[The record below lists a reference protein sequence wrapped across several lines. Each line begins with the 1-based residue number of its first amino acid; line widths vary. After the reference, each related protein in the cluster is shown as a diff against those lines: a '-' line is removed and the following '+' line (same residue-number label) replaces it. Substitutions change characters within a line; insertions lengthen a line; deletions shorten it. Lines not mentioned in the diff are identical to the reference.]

1 MNQPYTTLGAKALC
15 KLFGVPL
22 YKESARALVS
32 KSDCTFMYNNSV
44 ELVICELNNCDTLC
58 NCISFSLD
66 GLVMR
71 FEAPQS
77 RNRWDSPLFTILP
90 EDELP
95 CEAICDALFHRKA
108 PPPNMSTVSVG
119 WSNSFHLHHLHAYY
133 TMQSIKGHLVI
144 SLKISSPSINIRTS

>member
-1 MNQPYTTLGAKALC
+1 MNQPYTTIGGKSIVQVVCSTIVQRKCISASFKIRLC
-15 KLFGVPL
+15 TLM
-22 YKESARALVS
+22 
-32 KSDCTFMYNNSV
+32 CNNSV
-44 ELVICELNNCDTLC
+44 EFVICELNNCDTLC

-119 WSNSFHLHHLHAYY
+119 WSNWIHLDHFHAY
-133 TMQSIKGHLVI
+133 SLFARFGHLQGEPW
-144 SLKISSPSINIRTS
+144 SGSIMNENVT